1 MSYQKTGSTLINPAA
16 CEIAP
21 ELAAVQGLMPISPED
36 KQALRES
43 IARDGIREPL
53 RGYFDQSTGK
63 FQILSGQNRWQIALE
78 LNLPLVPCEAIDT
91 DDREAFAIDENR
103 ARRQLTTDDKKRLAA
118 WLLKRNPERSNLSI
132 AKSTGL
138 DDKTV
143 GKVRREAERRS
154 EIPNVAIR
162 TDSKGRKQVARK
174 PKPAKKP
181 LSDATGSPQS
191 ALKSQ
196 GKGVARGEPENAL
209 MAFNK
214 ALNEAL
220 RIVEMQPASV
230 LKVAVRHAKSWLK
243 DLERKHR
250 SAERVG

>member
-143 GKVRREAERRS
+143 GKVRREAERRCFS
-154 EIPNVAIR
+154 CWGTR
-162 TDSKGRKQVARK
+162 T
-174 PKPAKKP
+174 
-181 LSDATGSPQS
+181 
-191 ALKSQ
+191 
-196 GKGVARGEPENAL
+196 
-209 MAFNK
+209 
-214 ALNEAL
+214 
-220 RIVEMQPASV
+220 
-230 LKVAVRHAKSWLK
+230 
-243 DLERKHR
+243 
-250 SAERVG
+250 